1 LIDFLLRTRALVTIL
16 IFSSVANWYIHIPN
30 LKIWYIFQVF
40 GMYAKFGII
49 LTEGFVESF
58 NQIVYDFTK
67 QKQRNLVVVKLY

>member
-1 LIDFLLRTRALVTIL
+1 
-16 IFSSVANWYIHIPN
+16 
-30 LKIWYIFQVF
+30 
-40 GMYAKFGII
+40 MYAKFGII